1 MLGINIYLKEVRYR
15 NRFLLSLSF
24 KVFCISSVIRWL
36 TILNFIVH
44 NIVLQIENCLSLFEA
59 YFQLATANNLNCW
72 ASLKLIAE
80 KFAAFASQVFFS
92 AEYHIILIKIKNKK
106 ERKKKGEQLLQ
117 TVLWWFLNQTG
128 NSTKARPNVSKKEWK
143 KQGKTDWK
151 QKEKK
156 QTNKN
161 KQTNN
166 KEKTKKHWKTE
177 KTKFKMVA
185 HRPHSDNPNSE
196 KKLSKAV

>member
-1 MLGINIYLKEVRYR
+1 MLGINIYVKEVRYR
-15 NRFLLSLSF
+15 NRILLSLSF

-36 TILNFIVH
+36 TILDCIVH

-59 YFQLATANNLNCW
+59 YFQLTIANNLNCW
-72 ASLKLIAE
+72 ASLKPIAE

-92 AEYHIILIKIKNKK
+92 AEYHIILIKIKKREK
-106 ERKKKGEQLLQ
+106 KKKGEQLLQ
-117 TVLWWFLNQTG
+117 TVLWWFVNQTG

-156 QTNKN
+156 TNKQKQTNKQQRKN
-161 KQTNN
+161 
-166 KEKTKKHWKTE
+166 
-177 KTKFKMVA
+177 
-185 HRPHSDNPNSE
+185 
-196 KKLSKAV
+196 